1 MIENIQCER
10 RSEKNTTSVESH
22 VSTRLNADLLAATCV
37 ELRLVEAAGLLQDRS
52 LLDPPE
58 RGIIKPVLGIFVAL
72 LAPVRNNIM
81 RGLADDGF
89 TVEITRSTRLRS
101 CSVALAARSEMN

>member
-1 MIENIQCER
+1 VAENIQCER

-22 VSTRLNADLLAATCV
+22 VSTRLNADLLAAACV

-81 RGLADDGF
+81 RGLGHDGF